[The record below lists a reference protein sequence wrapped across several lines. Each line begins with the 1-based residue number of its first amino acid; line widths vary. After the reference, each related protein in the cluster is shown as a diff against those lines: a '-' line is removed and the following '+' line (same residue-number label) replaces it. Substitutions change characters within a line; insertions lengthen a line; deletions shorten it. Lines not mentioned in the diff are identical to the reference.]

1 MIFKRR
7 QKKNKST
14 HHFLLVDRKTPIR
27 LHNHGAQPHI
37 LWMSALI
44 LTFKKQKVLSARAD
58 SKVKAQMMNRLST
71 KKVPAVLRGQLRLC
85 QAPANEAV

>member
-1 MIFKRR
+1 M
-7 QKKNKST
+7 ST

-44 LTFKKQKVLSARAD
+44 LTFKNQKVLSARAG

-71 KKVPAVLRGQLRLC
+71 LRSPLSYGV
-85 QAPANEAV
+85 N